1 MKTLLKLFI
10 FVIIVFIAFSCYSGK
25 RFTDSNS
32 VILPLSDSTAL
43 RDGSIVY
50 GLPRTVFT
58 VLVDMERTI
67 EKPGPYAQF
76 ADDLLGLTNVIHN
89 ETESWSIEGIT
100 VKEHDELDPSEFYVI
115 SSTSLFQTNVLSLK
129 KEGLIL
135 DLNPAMYYSSEKQDG
150 IDKSGNSQSDSF
162 DLGSDEYFQLQRD
175 TAYKRLNVD
184 SSFVRIPYIVEKKK
198 KFTVDQLAEKA
209 AKRLMELRDGKH
221 LILTGE
227 ATVFPQSDAAINE
240 INRLEK
246 DYTELFTGKTL
257 KEKFTFSYQ
266 LTPQKSMAGKSV
278 TLFQFSDLTGPVS
291 GTIKGGK
298 PVTIEFT
305 PEQKTKDL
313 TIINRVKARTESKT
327 YDKLFYRVPDVVN
340 LKINAGSEKLFE
352 SRKLIY
358 QFGEVIQLP
367 ANYIIGK

>member
-1 MKTLLKLFI
+1 MKTTIRLFVLLTIL
-10 FVIIVFIAFSCYSGK
+10 IITGSCGTN
-25 RFTDSNS
+25 RPVSNS
-32 VILPLSDSTAL
+32 NSIILPLSDSSAL
-43 RDGSIVY
+43 RDGCIVY

-58 VLVDMERTI
+58 VVVDMQRSI
-67 EKPGPYAQF
+67 EKPGPYAQYAGDF
-76 ADDLLGLTNVIHN
+76 LGLTDIIMN
-89 ETESWSIEGIT
+89 ESESWSIKGVT
-100 VKEHDELDPSEFYVI
+100 LKAHDELDPSQYYMI
-115 SSTSLFQTNVLSLK
+115 SSTSLFQTNVLALR

-135 DLNPAMYYSSEKQDG
+135 DLNPAIFYTNEKQSN
-150 IDKSGNSQSDSF
+150 INEMGNSQYHSF

-198 KFTVDQLAEKA
+198 KLNLDQLAEKA

-240 INRLEK
+240 INKLEK
-246 DYTELFTGKTL
+246 EYTELFTGKTIN
-257 KEKFTFSYQ
+257 ESFSFSYQ
-266 LTPQKSMAGKSV
+266 VIPSKAMIGKPV
-278 TLFQFSDLTGPVS
+278 TLFLYSEHTGPAMAA
-291 GTIKGGK
+291 GKGGN

-305 PEQKTKDL
+305 PEKKTQDI
-313 TIINRVKARTESKT
+313 TVVNRANARSESKK
-327 YDKLFYRVPDVVN
+327 YDKLYYRVPDVVDV
-340 LKINAGSEKLFE
+340 KINIGAEILFD

-367 ANYIIGK
+367 GNYIIGK